1 MNLRRAAMLLA
12 TCLTAVSPSLHAAAD
27 GSRMQLPAGAQVG
40 VVIFEDLQCPD
51 CARAHPEL
59 LRVTATEKV
68 PLVIHDFP
76 ITRHA
81 WAFPAAVLA
90 RWFGAQ
96 SPALET
102 EFRSAVFQRQPDITP
117 ANLREFGEQFAARHE
132 LQLPPDV
139 DPDGRLAAAVQ
150 GDFDLGRQIG
160 LEYVP
165 LVFVVGRGSDSP
177 QWVEVTELE
186 KLPAAIADM
195 RKRRPGL
202 GSGK

>member
-1 MNLRRAAMLLA
+1 MNLRRAAILLA
-12 TCLTAVSPSLHAAAD
+12 TCLTAACPSLFAAAD
-27 GSRMQLPAGAQVG
+27 GSRMQLPEGASVG
-40 VVIFEDLQCPD
+40 IVVFEDLQCPD

-59 LRVTATEKV
+59 LRIAESEKV

-90 RWFGAQ
+90 RWFGTH
-96 SPALET
+96 SPALEV
-102 EFRSAVFQRQPDITP
+102 EFRSFVFHNQPDIKP
-117 ANLREFGEQFAARHE
+117 ENLREFGDRFAAEHR

-139 DPDGRLAAAVQ
+139 DPDGKLAAAVQ

-165 LVFVVGRGSDSP
+165 LVFVVGRGSDAP

-195 RKRRPGL
+195 RKATKR
-202 GSGK
+202 